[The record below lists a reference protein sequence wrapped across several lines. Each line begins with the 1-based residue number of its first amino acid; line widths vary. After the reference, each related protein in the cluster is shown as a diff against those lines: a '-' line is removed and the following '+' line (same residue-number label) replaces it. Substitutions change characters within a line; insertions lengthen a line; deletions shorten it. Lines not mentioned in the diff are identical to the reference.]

1 MVNFSVPTPICDLPF
16 RVHGRIVD
24 FYVYYADGSFKHVQ
38 DRVGSFYLLREAL
51 VNRLSRDLSIN
62 RVRVRLC
69 EGVTLCE
76 CFRS

>member
-16 RVHGRIVD
+16 RVHGRFVD
-24 FYVYYADGSFKHVQ
+24 FCVYYANGSFKRVQ
-38 DRVGSFYLLREAL
+38 GSVGSFYLLRQAL
-51 VNRLSRDLSIN
+51 IDRLTRDLSIN
-62 RVRVRLC
+62 RVIVRLC